1 MSKSNQVLRV
11 GFALFSALTS
21 FLFVYYA
28 VSVIHGSE
36 ASQWL
41 RTFAYVAGGY
51 GLMNIYLLSWAW
63 RSQAGWTVMANM
75 AIGVFVVEQGG
86 RIHVFENQDDVASAT
101 LFLDISAEVD
111 FNGERGLLGLAFVL
125 GVNWFAVKVLC
136 QQSDDRRQK

>member
-1 MSKSNQVLRV
+1 MSKSNQTLRV

-75 AIGVFVVEQGG
+75 AIGLCMFGVV
-86 RIHVFENQDDVASAT
+86 
-101 LFLDISAEVD
+101 LVD
-111 FNGERGLLGLAFVL
+111 TFKMGFSSKQLLGLLGLAFVL
-125 GVNWFAVKVLC
+125 GVNWLAVKVLC